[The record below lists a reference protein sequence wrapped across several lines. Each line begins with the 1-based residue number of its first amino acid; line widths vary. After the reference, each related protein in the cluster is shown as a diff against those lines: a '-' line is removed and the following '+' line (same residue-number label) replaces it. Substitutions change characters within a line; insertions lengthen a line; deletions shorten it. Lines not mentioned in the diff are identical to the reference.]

1 MTFDREKEALDAMYA
16 GLDKACRAGVY
27 SLQEAAGLMSE
38 VVAISTLLNGG
49 MSGILAQII
58 QPSAEPQ
65 ATIETQ
71 PTMEVDIQAVEE
83 SVPAVDGA
91 PAAPTKPTKTK

>member
-27 SLQEAAGLMSE
+27 SLQEAAGLMNE

-58 QPSAEPQ
+58 QPPAEPQ
-65 ATIETQ
+65 MVIETQ
-71 PTMEVDIQAVEE
+71 PTVEE
-83 SVPAVDGA
+83 SAPAVESAPAEQESA
-91 PAAPTKPTKTK
+91 PAAPTKPTKNK